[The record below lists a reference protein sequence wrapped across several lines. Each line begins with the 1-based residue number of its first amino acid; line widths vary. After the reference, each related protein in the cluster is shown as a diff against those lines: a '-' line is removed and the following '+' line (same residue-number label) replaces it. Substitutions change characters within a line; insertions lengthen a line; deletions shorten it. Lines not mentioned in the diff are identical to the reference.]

1 MDYASAFFED
11 TDDAQVAAQ
20 NAGVVQ
26 RNTEP
31 LGRHHGWPN
40 VADLIEL
47 GDMEGLDDKEDPGD
61 IEEDIYLTITPLPG
75 GDIEEDEDD
84 LPPDQLA
91 SIVQS

>member
-1 MDYASAFFED
+1 MDYASGSFED

-40 VADLIEL
+40 VADLKIEL

-61 IEEDIYLTITPLPG
+61 IEED
-75 GDIEEDEDD
+75 EDD
-84 LPPDQLA
+84 LPPDQVALCKA
-91 SIVQS
+91 SVTQQVES